1 MFTTEADKAKPALQ
15 AELIDGHQLKDF
27 ITMLSPGTASST
39 IFPVLHEERRWAL
52 DEENHLEN
60 VISDLQPRI
69 REITAPL
76 QLVDRD
82 EFEQKMKDLEK
93 DIDENQR
100 KQISG
105 ATVSERNDAKL
116 VLIQLTR
123 QEGALGAAWEETK
136 KYMADAASQESL
148 SNRLDTARRNE
159 VTVRDY
165 LLGLDDVINSLLLTT
180 DASNN
185 FRKWITI
192 AFAVLVGIVIVGF
205 FVVAS
210 QQKNLR
216 DAIFSTDS
224 GLQFVTL
231 FSLII
236 AIILFGVI
244 NVLEGRELSALLG
257 GLSGYILG
265 RGNFGG
271 SGGQRVAQ
279 PGATSEGRQAP

>member
-1 MFTTEADKAKPALQ
+1 M
-15 AELIDGHQLKDF
+15 
-27 ITMLSPGTASST
+27 
-39 IFPVLHEERRWAL
+39 
-52 DEENHLEN
+52 
-60 VISDLQPRI
+60 
-69 REITAPL
+69 
-76 QLVDRD
+76 
-82 EFEQKMKDLEK
+82 
-93 DIDENQR
+93 
-100 KQISG
+100 
-105 ATVSERNDAKL
+105 
-116 VLIQLTR
+116 
-123 QEGALGAAWEETK
+123 GAAWEETK

-265 RGNFGG
+265 RAAGGAAGSHKRRASGAVAFGDLRLG
-271 SGGQRVAQ
+271 
-279 PGATSEGRQAP
+279 